1 MARETLRQLWQ
12 AEHFGDPAWRVS
24 PWRVS
29 PIEGGSLG
37 RLERPAVAYF
47 WPRPCSQGR
56 GSDKLHYGWTAMNN
70 HPRTDMAAIKIGAV
84 SMIAPY
90 FRQPI
95 CVQP

>member
-1 MARETLRQLWQ
+1 
-12 AEHFGDPAWRVS
+12 
-24 PWRVS
+24 
-29 PIEGGSLG
+29 
-37 RLERPAVAYF
+37 
-47 WPRPCSQGR
+47 
-56 GSDKLHYGWTAMNN
+56 MNN